1 MFLLHTHRS
10 KQSNEQNGP
19 GCERSGA
26 LSLQPQIHAQVAE
39 TCQLALA
46 RINAVQGGASAAAAD
61 DESPYLSV
69 DPTPAAPRSTSLPAL
84 RAALLDERG
93 PLTERYAAMFAL
105 RNRGGADAVAAL
117 AEAFGCRSALLK
129 HEVAYVLGQMQDAEA
144 FQVLKCDDA
153 ARLTPAHAHCH
164 CISVVP
170 HLSGFLTDAVYALQE
185 GARGPTGERHGPA

>member
-1 MFLLHTHRS
+1 MCLLHTHRN
-10 KQSNEQNGP
+10 KQSDEQNGP
-19 GCERSGA
+19 VSVWSGA
-26 LSLQPQIHAQVAE
+26 LSLQPQNNAQVAE

-46 RINAVQGGASAAAAD
+46 RINAVQYGASVPAAD

-153 ARLTPAHAHCH
+153 ARLNLAHGHRH
-164 CISVVP
+164 CIFVLP
-170 HLSGFLTDAVYALQE
+170 HSRGLLTGAVCALQE
-185 GARGPTGERHGPA
+185 GARGSSGE